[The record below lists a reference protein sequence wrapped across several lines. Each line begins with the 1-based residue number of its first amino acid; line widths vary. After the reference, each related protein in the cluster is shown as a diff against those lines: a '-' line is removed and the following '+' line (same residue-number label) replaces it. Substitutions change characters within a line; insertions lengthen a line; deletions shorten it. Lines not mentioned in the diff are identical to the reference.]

1 MVFNDTFFVFVG
13 VYLVCIFGSCWCLL
27 GILKHLTN
35 EERIAIKGGG
45 TDCIIHL
52 VFRRHYL
59 FWQIS
64 TVFVLDQPCTESIQ
78 CVLNTTV
85 VKPAENDDIIYEQ
98 PPC

>member
-1 MVFNDTFFVFVG
+1 MYLVFNGTFFVFVS

-45 TDCIIHL
+45 RGCIIYL

-64 TVFVLDQPCTESIQ
+64 TVFALDHLSCIESMQ
-78 CVLNTTV
+78 HTTV
-85 VKPAENDDIIYEQ
+85 AELS
-98 PPC
+98 